1 MTTTIGISEA
11 QRARWQRDIIAEQC
25 RRSFADFFRRGWH
38 VVEASRLRWNWHLQ
52 LQCDVAQAFAEGWL
66 VSKGYGT
73 PAMIE
78 RQRGYWR
85 RHGREMPDPP
95 PPPPVGGST
104 MGALEDE
111 IDDDQDK
118 GPPPQLVS
126 RLAVN
131 GGPGTAK
138 SRIWMVYLQAWVWL
152 HAPSAHFVAT
162 SGADKNVARD
172 SGHAKALV
180 KSPWYRETFAIPWT
194 VGVTAAGDRIDG
206 MERWVNSVGG
216 ERMSQ
221 PWLAQWTGQ
230 RGDFLLGDDPDDA
243 FKVVGTAAREE
254 TRGKYD
260 LAIGSRIKI
269 GGVQMMLQ
277 QHVHAEDMTSVLK
290 VRGVDER
297 DRAAHHH
304 AKFNGAWHIDNR
316 ELWAAFVLPV
326 EFRPKNRCTT
336 PWGHEDPRTE
346 FGEVLFP
353 FQWTPAVIAAEKLRL
368 QLYPCGWDGQGNQ
381 DPGQA
386 AGGEVKREWW
396 RFCAYEGDLPALRP
410 RPVGCVPR
418 TGDDAVEAVVI
429 KRRKDGKL
437 DLDWLVISV
446 DPKNGSKAKRSS
458 NVGLVVMGG
467 KGNQRFIL
475 DDRTD
480 KLGFL
485 GTVDVIKQMIVDWSA
500 RGLTGVLIE
509 RKAQGSAATESL
521 ERDIAAAELVDA
533 SGKAIVVKVIEV
545 EGGSTSFEDRF
556 NAALPAFR
564 AGHVHILDGAPFV
577 DEHIDE
583 ICAVPTGAKDDRAD
597 ADCQAINH
605 FADKTVDVKSRF
617 AAFASAF
624 QLPPRR

>member
-1 MTTTIGISEA
+1 MTSVIEITEA

-25 RRSFADFFRRGWH
+25 RRSFATFFRRGWH
-38 VVEASRLRWNWHLQ
+38 VIEPTRLRWNWHLQ

-66 VSKGYGT
+66 VSQGYGT

-95 PPPPVGGST
+95 PLPPSGPT
-104 MGALEDE
+104 PDML
-111 IDDDQDK
+111 DDGQDNA
-118 GPPPQLVS
+118 PMHAPLVDK
-126 RLAVN
+126 LAVN
-131 GGPGTAK
+131 GGPGTLK

-152 HAPSAHFVAT
+152 HAPSSHFVAT

-194 VGVTAAGDRIDG
+194 VGVTAGGDRIDG

-260 LAIGSRIKI
+260 LAIGSRIKL

-297 DRAAHHH
+297 DRDALHR
-304 AKFNGAWHIDNR
+304 AKFNGAWSIDNR
-316 ELWAAFVLPV
+316 KLWAAFVLPV
-326 EFRPKNRCTT
+326 EFRPKNRCAT

-346 FGEVLFP
+346 SGEVLFP
-353 FQWTPAVIAAEKLRL
+353 FQWTPEVIAAEKLRL
-368 QLYPCGWDGQGNQ
+368 MLYPCGWDGQGNQ

-386 AGGEVKREWW
+386 AGGEVRREWW
-396 RFCAYEGDLPALRP
+396 RFCSYEGEPPALRP

-418 TGDDAVEAVVI
+418 TGDGSEPTTVI
-429 KRRKDGKL
+429 KRRKDGRL
-437 DLDWLVISV
+437 ELDWLAISV
-446 DPKNGSKAKRSS
+446 DPKNGGKAKRSS
-458 NVGLVVMGG
+458 NVGLVVIGG
-467 KGNQRFIL
+467 RGNQEFIL

-480 KLGFL
+480 RLGFL
-485 GTVDVIKQMIVDWSA
+485 DTVDVIKQMIVDWA
-500 RGLTGVLIE
+500 PRGLSEVLIE
-509 RKAQGSAATESL
+509 KKAQGAAATESL
-521 ERDIAAAELVDA
+521 ERDIAAANLEDA
-533 SGKAIVVKVIEV
+533 SGRKIVVKIVEV

-556 NAALPAFR
+556 NAALPSFR
-564 AGHVHILDGAPFV
+564 ARLVHILDGAPFV
-577 DEHIDE
+577 DAHIDE
-583 ICAVPTGAKDDRAD
+583 VCSVPTGAHDDRAD

-605 FADKTVDVKSRF
+605 HAGNAG
-617 AAFASAF
+617 AAAQSAAYRNMGAA
-624 QLPPRR
+624 LSSLRR